1 MFSLH
6 HPNFAV
12 GMRLLFCNETLVR
25 FLNLPDVFGL
35 RPSPLLLKIQSHPFS
50 KTALK
55 LNPKLAFSPTSP
67 YPLSHPTRASLGCG
81 YSGWN

>member
-1 MFSLH
+1 MASSQ
-6 HPNFAV
+6 FAV
-12 GMRLLFCNETLVR
+12 VMLLLFCNEILVR
-25 FLNLPDVFGL
+25 FFNLPDVFGL

-67 YPLSHPTRASLGCG
+67 TLSHIPPELALAVDTVAGIRI
-81 YSGWN
+81 